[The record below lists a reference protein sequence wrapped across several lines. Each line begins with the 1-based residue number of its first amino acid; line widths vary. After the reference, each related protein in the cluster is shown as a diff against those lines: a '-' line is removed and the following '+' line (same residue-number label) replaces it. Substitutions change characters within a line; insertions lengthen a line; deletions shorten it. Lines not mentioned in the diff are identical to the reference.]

1 MEQQI
6 AYAGAS
12 RHPFRSSIL
21 AASAARRKRADDQDI
36 KLFALSFAAFFVCF
50 YTFIF

>member
-1 MEQQI
+1 MEQHI
-6 AYAGAS
+6 AVAGIS

-21 AASAARRKRADDQDI
+21 AACAARRKRADDQDF